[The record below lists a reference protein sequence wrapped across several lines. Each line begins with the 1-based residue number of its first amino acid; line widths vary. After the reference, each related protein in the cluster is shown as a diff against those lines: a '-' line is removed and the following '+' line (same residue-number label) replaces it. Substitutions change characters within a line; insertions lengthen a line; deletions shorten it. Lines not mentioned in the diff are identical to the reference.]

1 MAAAGFGAG
10 KRFGIWQLPSLY
22 AGASAHQHMPPGGFQ
37 SFGQLGQHVSNKV
50 RFQDEDYI
58 LQQALQKLGELAENA
73 TVAIQNRIKGIA
85 DPTSHYDSAYIQGQ
99 NIVGLKEQDIISG
112 LYPRLRQEDMERGQ
126 EMGVIVGPTNGL
138 FTLRVDVLRRLME
151 DMEKKAASREFG
163 HQSIGHLS
171 GVADKVSDLATGG
184 GMIGLGK
191 NVNPLSGS

>member
-22 AGASAHQHMPPGGFQ
+22 AGASAHQHMPPGGFT
-37 SFGQLGQHVSNKV
+37 SFGQFGQHASNKI

-73 TVAIQNRIKGIA
+73 TVAIMNRKKGLQDPSGHYEKA
-85 DPTSHYDSAYIQGQ
+85 DIQGQ
-99 NIVGLKEQDIISG
+99 NIVGLKEGDIISG

-126 EMGVIVGPTNGL
+126 EMGVIVPDNGL
-138 FTLRVDVLRRLME
+138 FTMRIDVLRRLME

-171 GVADKVSDLATGG
+171 GVADRISDLATSG
-184 GMIGLGK
+184 GMVSLGK
-191 NVNPLSGS
+191 NVNPLGGH